1 MRKHSYLVAIIAAL
15 GTASVNAAEVEV
27 KAKADAPKVEAQV
40 KADADTRANY
50 KQEVRVETPVR
61 PINKAEKLMGM
72 EVRNREN
79 ERLGEVK
86 DLVLDLQS
94 GKIAYAT
101 IAVGGFLG
109 LGEKLIAV
117 PTSALSASEKS
128 DNYLIMDA
136 TRGEIVD
143 APSIAQTNWPDYRNP
158 NYNERPF
165 FTPKGR
171 GAAAGS
177 ETGKAKLYTD
187 ANSKDRDAKVEAR
200 VERNNGTRTA
210 MGRVKS
216 VNNSSVIIENAG
228 RTETYAI
235 GDKSIRASE
244 FKNGD
249 RVTVKYHTDANGK
262 MVIDDLTRH

>member
-1 MRKHSYLVAIIAAL
+1 MRKHSYLVAIFAAL
-15 GTASVNAAEVEV
+15 GTASVYAAEVEV
-27 KAKADAPKVEAQV
+27 KASADAPKVEAQV
-40 KADADTRANY
+40 KGEADARANY
-50 KQEVRVETPVR
+50 KQEVRVESPVR

-117 PTSALSASEKS
+117 PTSALSVSEKS

-143 APSIAQTNWPDYRNP
+143 APSIAATNWPDYRNP

-165 FTPKGR
+165 FTPKAR

-177 ETGKAKLYTD
+177 ETGAKLYTD
-187 ANSKDRDAKVEAR
+187 ANARDRDAKVEAR
-200 VERNNGTRTA
+200 VDRDNRTRTA
-210 MGRVKS
+210 MGRIKS

-262 MVIDDLTRH
+262 MVIEDLTRH

>member
-15 GTASVNAAEVEV
+15 GTASVYAAEVEV

-40 KADADTRANY
+40 KGEADARANY

-117 PTSALSASEKS
+117 PTSTLSVSEKS

-136 TRGEIVD
+136 TRGEMVD
-143 APSIAQTNWPDYRNP
+143 APDTN
-158 NYNERPF
+158 
-165 FTPKGR
+165 
-171 GAAAGS
+171 
-177 ETGKAKLYTD
+177 
-187 ANSKDRDAKVEAR
+187 
-200 VERNNGTRTA
+200 
-210 MGRVKS
+210 
-216 VNNSSVIIENAG
+216 
-228 RTETYAI
+228 I
-235 GDKSIRASE
+235 G
-244 FKNGD
+244 
-249 RVTVKYHTDANGK
+249 
-262 MVIDDLTRH
+262 L